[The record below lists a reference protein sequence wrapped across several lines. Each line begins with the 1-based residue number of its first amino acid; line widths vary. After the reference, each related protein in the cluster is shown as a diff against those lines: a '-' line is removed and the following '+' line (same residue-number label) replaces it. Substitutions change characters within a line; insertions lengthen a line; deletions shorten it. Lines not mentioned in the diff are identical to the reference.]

1 MRITGG
7 ELRSRSLTAPRGKA
21 TRPTSDRV
29 REALFSMLHARD
41 DDPYGPAVL
50 DLYAGTGALALEA
63 LSRGAPRA
71 VLVENARP
79 ALEAIRANVRAL
91 DVEARVEVIAGRVEQ
106 VTTRL
111 RGPYG
116 VIFCDPP
123 YADVPAPR
131 TREALEALAL
141 TLVEGGTLVLEH
153 APSDA
158 PPLLSAVDRVT
169 TRVYGDTALTF
180 FSRPLGGAAHD
191 GG

>member
-1 MRITGG
+1 
-7 ELRSRSLTAPRGKA
+7 
-21 TRPTSDRV
+21 
-29 REALFSMLHARD
+29 MLHARD

-91 DVEARVEVIAGRVEQ
+91 DVEARVEVVAGRVEQ

-123 YADVPAPR
+123 YADVPSPR
-131 TREALEALAL
+131 TREALEALTL

-180 FSRPLGGAAHD
+180 FARPLVGAAHD